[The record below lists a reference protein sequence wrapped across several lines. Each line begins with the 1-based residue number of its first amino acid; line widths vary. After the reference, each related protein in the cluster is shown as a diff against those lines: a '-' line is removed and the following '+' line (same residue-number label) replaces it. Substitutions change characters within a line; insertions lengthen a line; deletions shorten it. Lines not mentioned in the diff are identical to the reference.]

1 MSSHQERWRVTSH
14 ASGVAQ
20 VLMASMLVRK
30 IDAEK
35 GVPFPPES

>member
-1 MSSHQERWRVTSH
+1 MANHESGERCGS
-14 ASGVAQ
+14 ALQ

-30 IDAEK
+30 IDADK